1 MLQMSED
8 ILKKLGLEPKDSQ
21 GKNSCESGED
31 HADTPAAKKDPIV
44 QIKEATFAYGRNV
57 ILEKIELQIQD
68 SEFWCFVG
76 PNGEGKTTLIK
87 ALLGALRPKRG
98 IVQLRADFAR
108 RTRIGFVPQKCDLNP
123 SIPTTIQS
131 FVIQG
136 TAGLNVEE
144 SKLKRRVQKSLEVMG
159 IQQIRDRSIWRV
171 SGGQRQRAMVARA
184 LVRDP
189 LLMIVDEPT
198 AGLDLAASSGLLKTI
213 TKLNRQHGIT
223 VIFVTH
229 DLQLAG
235 RHASHLA
242 VFKNRQVKCG
252 PVGETLTGENLE
264 MAFGVPTEVRPEAS
278 GGYIVQANVEQQE
291 ILT

>member
-1 MLQMSED
+1 MSGD
-8 ILKKLGLEPKDSQ
+8 ILERLGLDAPVSEVDRSQ
-21 GKNSCESGED
+21 VQSQVLSDNKSE
-31 HADTPAAKKDPIV
+31 KKDPIV
-44 QIKEATFAYGRNV
+44 DVAEATFAYGRNI
-57 ILEKIELQIQD
+57 ILESVEMQIHD
-68 SEFWCFVG
+68 GEFWCFIG

-98 IVQLRADFAR
+98 LIRLRPDFAR
-108 RTRIGFVPQKCDLNP
+108 RTRIGFVPQNCDLNP
-123 SIPTTIQS
+123 TVPTTIQS

-136 TAGLNVEE
+136 TAGLPVVET
-144 SKLKRRVQKSLEVMG
+144 KLKQRVQKSLEVMG
-159 IQQIRDRSIWRV
+159 IQHIRDRSIWKV

-213 TKLNRQHGIT
+213 TELNRQHGIT

-235 RHASHLA
+235 HHASHVA
-242 VFKNRQVKCG
+242 VFKNRRVTCG
-252 PVGETLTGENLE
+252 PVAEALTGENLGN
-264 MAFGVPTEVRPEAS
+264 AFGVPTEVRPDPS
-278 GGYIVQANVEQQE
+278 GGYVVRANIEQPE
-291 ILT
+291 VFA

>member
-1 MLQMSED
+1 MSGD
-8 ILKKLGLEPKDSQ
+8 ILEQLGLDAPVSEVDRSQ
-21 GKNSCESGED
+21 VQSQVLSDNKSEE
-31 HADTPAAKKDPIV
+31 KDPIV
-44 QIKEATFAYGRNV
+44 DVAEATFAYGRNV
-57 ILEKIELQIQD
+57 ILESVEMQIHD
-68 SEFWCFVG
+68 SEFWCFIG

-98 IVQLRADFAR
+98 LIRLRPDFAR
-108 RTRIGFVPQKCDLNP
+108 RTRIGFVPQNCDLNP
-123 SIPTTIQS
+123 TVPTTIQS

-136 TAGLNVEE
+136 TAGLPVVE
-144 SKLKRRVQKSLEVMG
+144 SKLKQRVQKSLEVMG
-159 IQQIRDRSIWRV
+159 IQHIRDRSIWKV

-213 TKLNRQHGIT
+213 TELNRQHGIT

-235 RHASHLA
+235 HHASHVA
-242 VFKNRQVKCG
+242 VFKNRRVTCG
-252 PVGETLTGENLE
+252 PVANALTGENLGN
-264 MAFGVPTEVRPEAS
+264 AFGVPTEVRPDPS
-278 GGYIVQANVEQQE
+278 GGFVVRANIEQSE
-291 ILT
+291 VFA

>member
-1 MLQMSED
+1 MSGD
-8 ILKKLGLEPKDSQ
+8 ILEQLGLDAPVLEVDRSEVQSQ
-21 GKNSCESGED
+21 VLSDNRAE
-31 HADTPAAKKDPIV
+31 KKDPIV
-44 QIKEATFAYGRNV
+44 DVAEATFAYGRNI
-57 ILEKIELQIQD
+57 ILESVEMQIHD
-68 SEFWCFVG
+68 SEFWCFIG

-98 IVQLRADFAR
+98 LIRLRPDFAR
-108 RTRIGFVPQKCDLNP
+108 RTRIGFVPQNCDLNP
-123 SIPTTIQS
+123 TVPTTIQS

-136 TAGLNVEE
+136 TAGLPVGE
-144 SKLKRRVQKSLEVMG
+144 SKLKQRVQKSLEVMG
-159 IQQIRDRSIWRV
+159 IQHIRDRSIWKV

-213 TKLNRQHGIT
+213 TELNRQHGIT

-235 RHASHLA
+235 HHATHVA
-242 VFKNRQVKCG
+242 VFKNRRVTCG
-252 PVGETLTGENLE
+252 PVAEALTGENLGN
-264 MAFGVPTEVRPEAS
+264 AFGVPTEVRPDPS
-278 GGYIVQANVEQQE
+278 GGYVVRANIEQPE
-291 ILT
+291 IFA

>member
-1 MLQMSED
+1 MSGD
-8 ILKKLGLEPKDSQ
+8 ILEQLGLDVSVSEVDRSQ
-21 GKNSCESGED
+21 VQSQVLSDNKSE
-31 HADTPAAKKDPIV
+31 KKDPIV
-44 QIKEATFAYGRNV
+44 DVAEATFAYGRNI
-57 ILEKIELQIQD
+57 ILESVEMQIHD
-68 SEFWCFVG
+68 SEFWCFIG

-98 IVQLRADFAR
+98 LIRLRPDFAR
-108 RTRIGFVPQKCDLNP
+108 RTRIGFVPQNCDLNP
-123 SIPTTIQS
+123 TVPTTIQS

-136 TAGLNVEE
+136 TAGLPVGE
-144 SKLKRRVQKSLEVMG
+144 SKLKQRVQKSLEVMG
-159 IQQIRDRSIWRV
+159 IQHIRDRSIWKV

-213 TKLNRQHGIT
+213 TELNRQHGIT

-235 RHASHLA
+235 HHASHVA
-242 VFKNRQVKCG
+242 VFKNRRVTCG
-252 PVGETLTGENLE
+252 PVAKALTGENLGN
-264 MAFGVPTEVRPEAS
+264 AFGVPTEVRPDPS
-278 GGYIVQANVEQQE
+278 GGYVVRANIEQPE
-291 ILT
+291 VFA

>member
-1 MLQMSED
+1 MSGD
-8 ILKKLGLEPKDSQ
+8 ILEQLGLDAPASEVDRSQ
-21 GKNSCESGED
+21 VQSQVLSDNKSE
-31 HADTPAAKKDPIV
+31 KKDPIV
-44 QIKEATFAYGRNV
+44 DVAEATFAYGRNI
-57 ILEKIELQIQD
+57 ILESVEMQIHD
-68 SEFWCFVG
+68 SEFWCFIG

-98 IVQLRADFAR
+98 LIRLRPDFAR
-108 RTRIGFVPQKCDLNP
+108 RTRIGFVPQNCDLNP
-123 SIPTTIQS
+123 TVPTTIQS

-136 TAGLNVEE
+136 TAGLPVGE
-144 SKLKRRVQKSLEVMG
+144 SKLKQRVQKSLEVMG
-159 IQQIRDRSIWRV
+159 IQHIRDRSIWKV

-213 TKLNRQHGIT
+213 TELNRQHGIT

-235 RHASHLA
+235 HHASHVA
-242 VFKNRQVKCG
+242 VFKNRRVTCG
-252 PVGETLTGENLE
+252 PVAEALTGENLGN
-264 MAFGVPTEVRPEAS
+264 AFGVSKEVRPDPS
-278 GGYIVQANVEQQE
+278 GGFVVRAN
-291 ILT
+291 I

>member
-1 MLQMSED
+1 MSGD
-8 ILKKLGLEPKDSQ
+8 ILEQLGLDAPVSEVDRSQ
-21 GKNSCESGED
+21 VQSQVLSDNRAE
-31 HADTPAAKKDPIV
+31 KKDPIV
-44 QIKEATFAYGRNV
+44 DVAEATFAYGRNI
-57 ILEKIELQIQD
+57 ILESVEMQIHD
-68 SEFWCFVG
+68 SEFWCFIG

-98 IVQLRADFAR
+98 LIRLRPDFAR
-108 RTRIGFVPQKCDLNP
+108 RNRIGFVPQNCDLNP
-123 SIPTTIQS
+123 TVPTTIQS

-136 TAGLNVEE
+136 TAGLPVGE
-144 SKLKRRVQKSLEVMG
+144 SKLKQRVQKSLEVMG
-159 IQQIRDRSIWRV
+159 IQHIRDRSIWKV

-213 TKLNRQHGIT
+213 TELNRQHGIT

-235 RHASHLA
+235 HHATHVA
-242 VFKNRQVKCG
+242 VFKNRRVTCG
-252 PVGETLTGENLE
+252 PVAEALTGENLGN
-264 MAFGVPTEVRPEAS
+264 AFGVPTEVRPDPS
-278 GGYIVQANVEQQE
+278 GGYVVRANIEQPE
-291 ILT
+291 IFA

>member
-1 MLQMSED
+1 MSDD
-8 ILKKLGLEPKDSQ
+8 ILEQLGLEAP
-21 GKNSCESGED
+21 
-31 HADTPAAKKDPIV
+31 DTQSERSYSPGQELINKPPAKKDPIV
-44 QIKEATFAYGRNV
+44 QVQEATFCYGRNV
-57 ILEKIELQIQD
+57 ILESVEMQIHD
-68 SEFWCFVG
+68 SEFWCFIG

-98 IVQLRADFAR
+98 LVRLRADFAR
-108 RTRIGFVPQKCDLNP
+108 RTRIGFVPQNCDLNP
-123 SIPTTIQS
+123 SVPTTIQS

-136 TAGLNVEE
+136 TAGLAVNE

-159 IQQIRDRSIWRV
+159 IQHIRERSIWRV

-213 TKLNRQHGIT
+213 TELNRQHRIT

-235 RHASHLA
+235 RYASHVG
-242 VFKNRQVKCG
+242 VFKNRRVTCG
-252 PVGETLTGENLE
+252 PVGEVLTGENLE
-264 MAFGVPTEVRPEAS
+264 MAFGVPTEVRPDPS
-278 GGYIVQANVEQQE
+278 GGFIVRANIEHPEVFE
-291 ILT
+291 

>member
-1 MLQMSED
+1 MSGD
-8 ILKKLGLEPKDSQ
+8 ILEQLGLNAPASEVDRSQ
-21 GKNSCESGED
+21 VQSQVLSDNKSE
-31 HADTPAAKKDPIV
+31 KKDPIV
-44 QIKEATFAYGRNV
+44 DVAEATFAYGRNV
-57 ILEKIELQIQD
+57 ILESVEMQIHD
-68 SEFWCFVG
+68 SEFWCFIG

-98 IVQLRADFAR
+98 LIRLRPDFAR
-108 RTRIGFVPQKCDLNP
+108 RTRIGFVPQNCDLNP
-123 SIPTTIQS
+123 TVPTTIQS

-136 TAGLNVEE
+136 TAGLHVGE
-144 SKLKRRVQKSLEVMG
+144 SKLKQRVQKSLEVMG
-159 IQQIRDRSIWRV
+159 IQHIRDRSIWKV

-213 TKLNRQHGIT
+213 TELNRQHGIT

-235 RHASHLA
+235 HHASHVA
-242 VFKNRQVKCG
+242 VFKNRRVKCG
-252 PVGETLTGENLE
+252 PVAEALTGENLGN
-264 MAFGVPTEVRPEAS
+264 AFGVPTEVRPDPS
-278 GGYIVQANVEQQE
+278 GGFVVRANIEQPE
-291 ILT
+291 VFA

>member
-1 MLQMSED
+1 MSED
-8 ILKKLGLEPKDSQ
+8 ILQQLGLEPSAPKSE
-21 GKNSCESGED
+21 KTNESIEKFTD
-31 HADTPAAKKDPIV
+31 KVLSKKDPIV
-44 QIKEATFAYGRNV
+44 QVKEATFAYGRNV
-57 ILEKIELQIQD
+57 ILESVEMQICD
-68 SEFWCFVG
+68 SEFWCFIG

-108 RTRIGFVPQKCDLNP
+108 RSRIGFVPQKCDLNP
-123 SIPTTIQS
+123 SVPTTIQS

-213 TKLNRQHGIT
+213 TKLNRQHRIT

-235 RHASHLA
+235 RYATHLA
-242 VFKNRQVKCG
+242 VFKNRRVKCG
-252 PVGETLTGENLE
+252 PVRETLTGENLE
-264 MAFGVPTEVRPEAS
+264 MAFGVPTQVRPETS
-278 GGYIVQANVEQQE
+278 GGYTVQANVEQPE
-291 ILT
+291 ILA

>member
-1 MLQMSED
+1 MSGD
-8 ILKKLGLEPKDSQ
+8 ILERLGLDAHVSEVDRSQ
-21 GKNSCESGED
+21 VQSQVLSDNKSE
-31 HADTPAAKKDPIV
+31 KKDPIV
-44 QIKEATFAYGRNV
+44 DVAEATFAYGRNI
-57 ILEKIELQIQD
+57 ILESVEMQIHD
-68 SEFWCFVG
+68 SEFWCFIG

-98 IVQLRADFAR
+98 LIRLRPDFAR
-108 RTRIGFVPQKCDLNP
+108 RTRIGFVPQNCDLNP
-123 SIPTTIQS
+123 TVPTTIQS

-136 TAGLNVEE
+136 TAGLPVGE
-144 SKLKRRVQKSLEVMG
+144 SKLKQRVQKSLEVMG
-159 IQQIRDRSIWRV
+159 IQHIRDRSIWKV

-213 TKLNRQHGIT
+213 TELNRQHGIT

-235 RHASHLA
+235 HHASHVA
-242 VFKNRQVKCG
+242 VFKNRRVTCG
-252 PVGETLTGENLE
+252 PVAEALTGENLGN
-264 MAFGVPTEVRPEAS
+264 AFGVPTEVRPDPS
-278 GGYIVQANVEQQE
+278 GGYVVRANIEQPE
-291 ILT
+291 VFA

>member
-1 MLQMSED
+1 MSGD
-8 ILKKLGLEPKDSQ
+8 ILELLGL
-21 GKNSCESGED
+21 
-31 HADTPAAKKDPIV
+31 DTPVSEVVRSQVESQVSIEDKSAKKDPIV
-44 QIKEATFAYGRNV
+44 EVNEATFAYGRNI
-57 ILEKIELQIQD
+57 ILESVEMQIHE
-68 SEFWCFVG
+68 SEFWCFIG

-98 IVQLRADFAR
+98 LIRLRPDFAR
-108 RTRIGFVPQKCDLNP
+108 RTRIGFVPQNCDLNP
-123 SIPTTIQS
+123 TVPTTIQS

-136 TAGLNVEE
+136 TAGLPVGE
-144 SKLKRRVQKSLEVMG
+144 SKLKQRVQKSLEVMG
-159 IQQIRDRSIWRV
+159 IQHIRDRSIWKV

-213 TKLNRQHGIT
+213 TDLNRQHGIT

-235 RHASHLA
+235 HHASHVA
-242 VFKNRQVKCG
+242 VFKNRRVTCG
-252 PVGETLTGENLE
+252 PVAKALTGENLSN
-264 MAFGVPTEVRPEAS
+264 AFGVPTEVRPDPS
-278 GGYIVQANVEQQE
+278 GGFVVRAN
-291 ILT
+291 I

>member
-1 MLQMSED
+1 MSGD
-8 ILKKLGLEPKDSQ
+8 ILEQLGLDAPVSEVDRSQ
-21 GKNSCESGED
+21 VQSQVLSDNKSE
-31 HADTPAAKKDPIV
+31 KKDPIV
-44 QIKEATFAYGRNV
+44 DVAEATFAYGRNV
-57 ILEKIELQIQD
+57 ILESVEMQIHD
-68 SEFWCFVG
+68 SEFWCFIG

-98 IVQLRADFAR
+98 LIRLRPDFAR
-108 RTRIGFVPQKCDLNP
+108 RTRIGFVPQNCDLNP
-123 SIPTTIQS
+123 TVPTTIQS

-136 TAGLNVEE
+136 TAGLPVGE
-144 SKLKRRVQKSLEVMG
+144 SKLKQRVQKSLEVMG
-159 IQQIRDRSIWRV
+159 IQHIRDRSIWKV

-213 TKLNRQHGIT
+213 TELNRQHGIT

-235 RHASHLA
+235 HHASHVA
-242 VFKNRQVKCG
+242 VFKKRRVTCG
-252 PVGETLTGENLE
+252 PVAKALTGENLGN
-264 MAFGVPTEVRPEAS
+264 AFGVPTEVRPDPS
-278 GGYIVQANVEQQE
+278 GGFVVRANIEQPE
-291 ILT
+291 VFA

>member
-1 MLQMSED
+1 MSGD
-8 ILKKLGLEPKDSQ
+8 ILEQLGLDAPVSEVDRSQ
-21 GKNSCESGED
+21 VQSQVLSDNKSE
-31 HADTPAAKKDPIV
+31 KKDPIV
-44 QIKEATFAYGRNV
+44 DVAEATFAYGRNI
-57 ILEKIELQIQD
+57 ILESVEMQIHD
-68 SEFWCFVG
+68 SEFWCFIG

-98 IVQLRADFAR
+98 LIRLRPDFAR
-108 RTRIGFVPQKCDLNP
+108 RTRIGFVPQNCDLNP
-123 SIPTTIQS
+123 TVPTTIQS

-136 TAGLNVEE
+136 TAGLPVGE
-144 SKLKRRVQKSLEVMG
+144 SKLKQRVLKSLEVMG
-159 IQQIRDRSIWRV
+159 IQHIRDRSIWKV

-213 TKLNRQHGIT
+213 TELNRQHGIT

-235 RHASHLA
+235 HHASHVA
-242 VFKNRQVKCG
+242 VFKNRRVICG
-252 PVGETLTGENLE
+252 PVAKALTGENLGN
-264 MAFGVPTEVRPEAS
+264 AFGVPTEVRPDPS
-278 GGYIVQANVEQQE
+278 GGFVVRANIEQPE
-291 ILT
+291 VCA

>member
-1 MLQMSED
+1 MSGD
-8 ILKKLGLEPKDSQ
+8 ILEQLGLDAPVSEVDRSQ
-21 GKNSCESGED
+21 LQSQVLSDNKSE
-31 HADTPAAKKDPIV
+31 KKDPIV
-44 QIKEATFAYGRNV
+44 DVAEATFAYGRNI
-57 ILEKIELQIQD
+57 ILESVEMQIHD
-68 SEFWCFVG
+68 SEFWCFIG

-98 IVQLRADFAR
+98 LIRLRPDFAR
-108 RTRIGFVPQKCDLNP
+108 RTRIGFVPQNCDLNP
-123 SIPTTIQS
+123 TVPTTIQS

-136 TAGLNVEE
+136 TAGLPVGE
-144 SKLKRRVQKSLEVMG
+144 SKLKQRVQKSLEVMG
-159 IQQIRDRSIWRV
+159 IQHIRDRSIWKV

-213 TKLNRQHGIT
+213 TELNRQHGIT

-235 RHASHLA
+235 HHASHVA
-242 VFKNRQVKCG
+242 VFKNRRVKCG
-252 PVGETLTGENLE
+252 PVAEALTGENLGN
-264 MAFGVPTEVRPEAS
+264 AFGVPTEVRPDPS
-278 GGYIVQANVEQQE
+278 GGYVVRANIEQPE
-291 ILT
+291 VFA

>member
-1 MLQMSED
+1 MSGD
-8 ILKKLGLEPKDSQ
+8 ILEQLGLDAPVSEVDRSQ
-21 GKNSCESGED
+21 VQSQVLSDNKSE
-31 HADTPAAKKDPIV
+31 KKDPIV
-44 QIKEATFAYGRNV
+44 DVAEATFAYGRNV
-57 ILEKIELQIQD
+57 ILQSVEMQIHD
-68 SEFWCFVG
+68 SEFWCFIG

-98 IVQLRADFAR
+98 LIRLRHDFAR
-108 RTRIGFVPQKCDLNP
+108 RTRIGFVPQNCDLNP
-123 SIPTTIQS
+123 TVPTTIQS

-136 TAGLNVEE
+136 TAGLPVGE
-144 SKLKRRVQKSLEVMG
+144 SKLKQRVQKSLEVMG
-159 IQQIRDRSIWRV
+159 IQHIRDRSIWKV

-213 TKLNRQHGIT
+213 TELNRQHGIT

-235 RHASHLA
+235 HHASHVA
-242 VFKNRQVKCG
+242 VFKNRRVTCG
-252 PVGETLTGENLE
+252 PVAEALTGENLGN
-264 MAFGVPTEVRPEAS
+264 AFGVPTQVRPDPS
-278 GGYIVQANVEQQE
+278 GGYVVRANIEQPE
-291 ILT
+291 VFA

>member
-1 MLQMSED
+1 MSGD
-8 ILKKLGLEPKDSQ
+8 ILEQLGLDAPVSEVDRSQ
-21 GKNSCESGED
+21 VQSQVLSDNKS
-31 HADTPAAKKDPIV
+31 AKKDPIV
-44 QIKEATFAYGRNV
+44 EVAEATFAYGRNI
-57 ILEKIELQIQD
+57 ILESVEMQIHD
-68 SEFWCFVG
+68 SEFWCFIG

-98 IVQLRADFAR
+98 LIRLRPDFAR
-108 RTRIGFVPQKCDLNP
+108 RTRIGFVPQNCDLNP
-123 SIPTTIQS
+123 TVPTTIQS

-136 TAGLNVEE
+136 TAGLPVVE
-144 SKLKRRVQKSLEVMG
+144 SKLKQRVQKSLEVMG
-159 IQQIRDRSIWRV
+159 IQHIRDRSIWKV

-213 TKLNRQHGIT
+213 TELNRQHGIT

-235 RHASHLA
+235 HHASHVA
-242 VFKNRQVKCG
+242 VFKNRRVTCG
-252 PVGETLTGENLE
+252 PVANALTGENLGN
-264 MAFGVPTEVRPEAS
+264 AFGVPTEVRPDPS
-278 GGYIVQANVEQQE
+278 GGFVVRANIEQSE
-291 ILT
+291 VFA

>member
-1 MLQMSED
+1 MSGD
-8 ILKKLGLEPKDSQ
+8 ILEQLGLDAPVSEVDRSQ
-21 GKNSCESGED
+21 VQSQVLSDNKSEE
-31 HADTPAAKKDPIV
+31 KDPIV
-44 QIKEATFAYGRNV
+44 DVAEATFAYGRNV
-57 ILEKIELQIQD
+57 ILESVEMQIHD
-68 SEFWCFVG
+68 SEFWCFIG

-98 IVQLRADFAR
+98 LVRMRPDFAR
-108 RTRIGFVPQKCDLNP
+108 RTRIGFVPQNCDLNP
-123 SIPTTIQS
+123 TVPTTIQS

-136 TAGLNVEE
+136 TAGLPVGE
-144 SKLKRRVQKSLEVMG
+144 SKLKQRVQKSLEVMG
-159 IQQIRDRSIWRV
+159 IQHIRDRSIWKV

-213 TKLNRQHGIT
+213 TELNRQHGIT

-235 RHASHLA
+235 HHASHVA
-242 VFKNRQVKCG
+242 VFKNRRVICG
-252 PVGETLTGENLE
+252 PVAKALTGENLGN
-264 MAFGVPTEVRPEAS
+264 AFGVPTEVRPDPS
-278 GGYIVQANVEQQE
+278 GGFVVRANIEQPE
-291 ILT
+291 VFA

>member
-1 MLQMSED
+1 MSGD
-8 ILKKLGLEPKDSQ
+8 ILERLGLDAHVSEVDRSQ
-21 GKNSCESGED
+21 VQSQVLSDNKSE
-31 HADTPAAKKDPIV
+31 KKDPIV
-44 QIKEATFAYGRNV
+44 DVAEATFAYGRNI
-57 ILEKIELQIQD
+57 ILESVEMQIHD
-68 SEFWCFVG
+68 SEFWCFIG

-98 IVQLRADFAR
+98 LIRLRPDFAR
-108 RTRIGFVPQKCDLNP
+108 RTRIGFVPQNCDLNP
-123 SIPTTIQS
+123 TVPTTIQS

-136 TAGLNVEE
+136 TAGLPVVET
-144 SKLKRRVQKSLEVMG
+144 KLKQRVQKSLEVMG
-159 IQQIRDRSIWRV
+159 IQHIRDRSIWKV

-213 TKLNRQHGIT
+213 TELNRQHGIT

-235 RHASHLA
+235 HHASHVA
-242 VFKNRQVKCG
+242 VFKNRRVTCG
-252 PVGETLTGENLE
+252 PVAEALTGENLGN
-264 MAFGVPTEVRPEAS
+264 AFGVPTEVRPDPS
-278 GGYIVQANVEQQE
+278 GGYVVRANIEQPE
-291 ILT
+291 VFA

>member
-1 MLQMSED
+1 MSGD
-8 ILKKLGLEPKDSQ
+8 ILEKLGLDAPVSEVDRSQ
-21 GKNSCESGED
+21 LQSQVLSDNKSE
-31 HADTPAAKKDPIV
+31 KKDPIV
-44 QIKEATFAYGRNV
+44 DVAEATFAYGRNI
-57 ILEKIELQIQD
+57 ILESVEMQIHD
-68 SEFWCFVG
+68 SEFWCFIG

-98 IVQLRADFAR
+98 LIRLRPDFAR
-108 RTRIGFVPQKCDLNP
+108 RTRIGFVPQNCDLNP
-123 SIPTTIQS
+123 TVPTTIQS

-136 TAGLNVEE
+136 TAGLPVGE
-144 SKLKRRVQKSLEVMG
+144 SKLKQRVQKSLEVMG
-159 IQQIRDRSIWRV
+159 IQHIRDRSIWKV

-213 TKLNRQHGIT
+213 TELNRQHGIT

-235 RHASHLA
+235 HHASHVA
-242 VFKNRQVKCG
+242 VFKNRRVTCG
-252 PVGETLTGENLE
+252 PVAEALTGENLGN
-264 MAFGVPTEVRPEAS
+264 AFGVPTEVRPDPS
-278 GGYIVQANVEQQE
+278 GGYVVRANIEQPE
-291 ILT
+291 VFA

>member
-1 MLQMSED
+1 MSED
-8 ILKKLGLEPKDSQ
+8 ILKKLGLEPSGSQ
-21 GKNSCESGED
+21 NESSHESKEEFTDKASAQKN
-31 HADTPAAKKDPIV
+31 PIV
-44 QIKEATFAYGRNV
+44 QVQEATFAYGRNV
-57 ILEKIELQIQD
+57 ILESVEMQIYD
-68 SEFWCFVG
+68 SEFWCFIG

-123 SIPTTIQS
+123 SVPTTIQS
-131 FVIQG
+131 FVVQG
-136 TAGLNVEE
+136 TAGLAVEE

-159 IQQIRDRSIWRV
+159 IQHIRNRSIWRI

-198 AGLDLAASSGLLKTI
+198 AGLDLAASSRLLKTI
-213 TKLNRQHGIT
+213 TKLNQQYKIT

-229 DLQLAG
+229 DLQLTG
-235 RHASHLA
+235 RYASHLA
-242 VFKNRQVKCG
+242 VFKNRLVKCG
-252 PVGETLTGENLE
+252 PVEDVLTGENLE
-264 MAFGVPTEVRPEAS
+264 MAFGVPTTVRPGPS
-278 GGYIVQANVEQQE
+278 GGYIVQANVEHPE
-291 ILT
+291 SLA

>member
-1 MLQMSED
+1 MSGD
-8 ILKKLGLEPKDSQ
+8 ILEQLGLDAPVSEVDRSQ
-21 GKNSCESGED
+21 VQSQVLSDNKSE
-31 HADTPAAKKDPIV
+31 KKDPIV
-44 QIKEATFAYGRNV
+44 DVAEATFAYGRNI
-57 ILEKIELQIQD
+57 ILESVEMQIHD
-68 SEFWCFVG
+68 SEFWCFIG

-98 IVQLRADFAR
+98 LVRMRPDFAR
-108 RTRIGFVPQKCDLNP
+108 RTRIGFVPQNCDLNP
-123 SIPTTIQS
+123 TVPTTIQS

-136 TAGLNVEE
+136 TAGLPVVE
-144 SKLKRRVQKSLEVMG
+144 SKLKQRVQKSLEVMG
-159 IQQIRDRSIWRV
+159 IQHIRDRSIWKV

-213 TKLNRQHGIT
+213 TELNRQHGIT

-235 RHASHLA
+235 HHASHVA
-242 VFKNRQVKCG
+242 VFKNRRVTCG
-252 PVGETLTGENLE
+252 PVANALTGENLGN
-264 MAFGVPTEVRPEAS
+264 AFGVPTEVRPDPS
-278 GGYIVQANVEQQE
+278 GGYVVRANIEQPE
-291 ILT
+291 VFA

>member
-1 MLQMSED
+1 MSGD
-8 ILKKLGLEPKDSQ
+8 ILEQLGLDAPVLEVDRSQ
-21 GKNSCESGED
+21 VQSQVLSDNKSE
-31 HADTPAAKKDPIV
+31 KKDPIV
-44 QIKEATFAYGRNV
+44 DVAEATFAYGRNI
-57 ILEKIELQIQD
+57 ILESVEMQIHD
-68 SEFWCFVG
+68 SEFWCFIG

-98 IVQLRADFAR
+98 LIRLRPDFAR
-108 RTRIGFVPQKCDLNP
+108 RTRIGFVPQNCDLNP
-123 SIPTTIQS
+123 TVPTTIQS

-136 TAGLNVEE
+136 TAGLPVGE
-144 SKLKRRVQKSLEVMG
+144 SKLKQRVQKSLEVMG
-159 IQQIRDRSIWRV
+159 IQHIRDRSIWKV

-213 TKLNRQHGIT
+213 TELNRQHGIT

-235 RHASHLA
+235 HHATHVA
-242 VFKNRQVKCG
+242 VFKNRRVTCG
-252 PVGETLTGENLE
+252 PVAEALTGENLGN
-264 MAFGVPTEVRPEAS
+264 AFGVPTEVRPDPS
-278 GGYIVQANVEQQE
+278 GGYVVRANIEQPE
-291 ILT
+291 IFA

>member
-1 MLQMSED
+1 MSGD
-8 ILKKLGLEPKDSQ
+8 ILEQLGLDAPVSEVDRSQ
-21 GKNSCESGED
+21 VQSQVLSDNKSE
-31 HADTPAAKKDPIV
+31 KKDPIV
-44 QIKEATFAYGRNV
+44 DVAEATFAYGRNI
-57 ILEKIELQIQD
+57 ILESVEMQIHD
-68 SEFWCFVG
+68 SEFWCFIG
-76 PNGEGKTTLIK
+76 LNGEGKTTLIK

-108 RTRIGFVPQKCDLNP
+108 RSRIGFVPQKCDLNP
-123 SIPTTIQS
+123 SVPTTIQS
-131 FVIQG
+131 FVFQG

-144 SKLKRRVQKSLEVMG
+144 SKLKQRVQKSLEVMG
-159 IQQIRDRSIWRV
+159 IQQIRDHSIWRV

-213 TKLNRQHGIT
+213 TKLNRQHRIT

-235 RHASHLA
+235 RYASHLA
-242 VFKNRQVKCG
+242 VFKNRKVICG

-264 MAFGVPTEVRPEAS
+264 MAFGVPTEVRPESS
-278 GGYIVQANVEQQE
+278 GGYTVQANVEQPDV
-291 ILT
+291 LA